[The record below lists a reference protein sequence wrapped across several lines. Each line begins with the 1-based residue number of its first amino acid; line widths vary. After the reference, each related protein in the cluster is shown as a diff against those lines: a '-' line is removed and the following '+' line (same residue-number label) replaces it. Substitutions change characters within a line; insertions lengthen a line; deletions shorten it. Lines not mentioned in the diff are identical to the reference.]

1 MHLQSDKLTVLF
13 ALLSSRMPI
22 SDVRRWIVLSTALN
36 SSKLRLS
43 IDSKILAAFDVCD
56 SVNV

>member
-1 MHLQSDKLTVLF
+1 MHLQSDKLAVLL
-13 ALLSSRMPI
+13 ALLLSRMSI

-43 IDSKILAAFDVCD
+43 IDNKILAAFDVCD